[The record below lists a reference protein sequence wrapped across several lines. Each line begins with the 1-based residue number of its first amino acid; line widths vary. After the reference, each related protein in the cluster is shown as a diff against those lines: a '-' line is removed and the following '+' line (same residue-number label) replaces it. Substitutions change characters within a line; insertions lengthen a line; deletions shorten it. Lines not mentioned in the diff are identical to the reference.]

1 MIPLIIGAVAS
12 LAGPA
17 INLIGAKK
25 RNQTAQ
31 EQAAAAQAQAAA
43 EVRKAELQAATQAAQ
58 RRQMYII
65 IGAVVLLGG
74 IAVLVLLKGKK

>member
-1 MIPLIIGAVAS
+1 MDPITLGAIAS
-12 LAGPA
+12 LAGP
-17 INLIGAKK
+17 ILGLFGGKTK
-25 RNQTAQ
+25 QAQ
-31 EQAAAAQAQAAA
+31 SAAAQAQAAA